1 MHELVWKPLT
11 AHPGRGGM
19 LAERRWDVQDAVA
32 RFGFADQAH
41 LLRSFKKYHGMTPAA
56 ALALARA
63 AEPVAFLQ
71 ADEGENPVY
80 WE

>member
-1 MHELVWKPLT
+1 
-11 AHPGRGGM
+11 
-19 LAERRWDVQDAVA
+19 
-32 RFGFADQAH
+32 
-41 LLRSFKKYHGMTPAA
+41 MTPAA